1 MVQVSILM
9 IHRAHPTQVVII
21 RPNIR
26 VMALMMMV
34 LTLLMIVDLPTTA
47 MVVDSQVVA
56 TGHQVTQMILMAG
69 GQAIMGVHPAVVAM
83 VRQVVEAGRLME
95 EVAGD
100 RQVAEVGRS
109 QEVTAG
115 VRPVA
120 ETGHTQMVVVGGHR
134 VALVQAGAAEHLRR
148 RLRAAGL
155 VALTMTESWI

>member
-1 MVQVSILM
+1 MSILM
-9 IHRAHPTQVVII
+9 ILRAHPTQVVII
-21 RPNIR
+21 RPIIR

-56 TGHQVTQMILMAG
+56 IGHQVTLMILMAG
-69 GQAIMGVHPAVVAM
+69 GQAITGVHPAVVAM

-100 RQVAEVGRS
+100 HQVAEVGHR

-115 VRPVA
+115 VRQAA
-120 ETGHTQMVVVGGHR
+120 ETGHTQVVVVGDHR
-134 VALVQAGAAEHLRR
+134 VAMDQVAAAEHLR
-148 RLRAAGL
+148 LRPQVAGL
-155 VALTMTESWI
+155 VVSAMTESWI